1 MGIAQTYLPEACR
14 DFGAGVLPD
23 TKAVR
28 IVWQTAYDGRR
39 GAEAVKLVLPDGSK
53 TLVRARV
60 GVVVAAGTIASSK
73 LLDRSDID
81 RTGYQVSLNVAS
93 PVVALMPEGAGG
105 AAWDEDQMSSYV
117 DCGDYLLETHFPQPL
132 RSETSVVGQEWGSRF
147 RDRGWPIQE
156 KKKKY
161 QQ

>member
-14 DFGAGVLPD
+14 DFGARILPD
-23 TKAVR
+23 TKAER

-39 GAEAVKLVLPDGSK
+39 EAEAVKLVLPGGSK
-53 TLVRARV
+53 RLVRARV

-93 PVVALMPEGAGG
+93 PVVALMPDGVGERKSTRLN
-105 AAWDEDQMSSYV
+105 SS
-117 DCGDYLLETHFPQPL
+117 H
-132 RSETSVVGQEWGSRF
+132 
-147 RDRGWPIQE
+147 
-156 KKKKY
+156 
-161 QQ
+161 

>member
-39 GAEAVKLVLPDGSK
+39 EAEAVKLVLPDGSK

-73 LLDRSDID
+73 LLDRSDIH
-81 RTGYQVSLNVAS
+81 RTGYQVSPNVAS
-93 PVVALMPEGAGG
+93 PVVALIPEVAGG
-105 AAWDEDQMSSYV
+105 DAWDDGPMPDPV
-117 DCGDYLLETHFPQPL
+117 HCGPQPHA
-132 RSETSVVGQEWGSRF
+132 
-147 RDRGWPIQE
+147 
-156 KKKKY
+156 K
-161 QQ
+161 